1 MSKLPADCIGVVA
14 EFLATDATAAHQ
26 VAMVSSKWHA
36 AFLDHEPLWALLM
49 RQRWP
54 MTSKKKMT
62 HSVYRARVLAD
73 QGFSPLQPGQL
84 SEIEN
89 CTFDFAFRCPM
100 YAEALK
106 TTDEVTKSG
115 APILFC
121 EVCQQKVYTVLSK
134 EELAEKRA
142 EGRCVKFNRA
152 MLDGSLIRSKIQVLV
167 LLDDTVPLEAMHRLL
182 STAAAQNPFYGT
194 EFSATFKPLEVAYQQ
209 TGDTSLLYSTLT
221 LDNLRLQGANPKHQE
236 FQEVL
241 IPNGFD
247 AKLLRSIP
255 SVEKVCKMGTVIE
268 VSYDKPESFPDRKS
282 VV

>member
-121 EVCQQKVYTVLSK
+121 DVCQRKVYTVLSK

-152 MLDGSLIRSKIQVLV
+152 ILGGARAMSKVRVLV
-167 LLDDTVPLEAMHRLL
+167 LDDGVVTPQQLRSMLSVAAAFPSESDVFSPTLNPLEKTSSFFDDPDLAL
-182 STAAAQNPFYGT
+182 SFH
-194 EFSATFKPLEVAYQQ
+194 
-209 TGDTSLLYSTLT
+209 TLSIKD
-221 LDNLRLQGANPKHQE
+221 LQLRENEPE
-236 FQEVL
+236 FQEVFL
-241 IPNGFD
+241 PTGFD
-247 AKLLRSIP
+247 VRS
-255 SVEKVCKMGTVIE
+255 S
-268 VSYDKPESFPDRKS
+268 SQRDS
-282 VV
+282 